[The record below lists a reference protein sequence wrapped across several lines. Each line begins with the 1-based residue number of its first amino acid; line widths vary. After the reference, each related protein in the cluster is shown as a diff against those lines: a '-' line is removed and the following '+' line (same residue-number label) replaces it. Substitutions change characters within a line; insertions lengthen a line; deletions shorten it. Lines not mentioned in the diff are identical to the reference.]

1 MTTIFVK
8 VLAKQSDG
16 LGYKTIVVQD
26 LENNSFGHKYKML
39 VIFPNW
45 EGYIPEIGDI
55 GYISYKDVVGGVDTW
70 FDGTKS
76 VPYNYTNTIFIK
88 FVKKEDKFS
97 KDIIL

>member
-1 MTTIFVK
+1 MITIYAK
-8 VLAKQSDG
+8 VLAKAFDIQ
-16 LGYKTIVVQD
+16 GYTTIVVQD
-26 LENNSFGHKYKML
+26 LENTSFGQKYKML

-55 GYISYKDVVGGVDTW
+55 GYISYKDVVGGVDSW
-70 FDGTKS
+70 FDGNKM

-88 FVKKEDKFS
+88 FIKKEDTFS